1 MTEKPKR
8 TTMAKVVHEAM
19 RNHFEGKMRR
29 KRRRMETFV
38 RVVAALKRI

>member
-8 TTMAKVVHEAM
+8 TTMAKVVQEAM
-19 RNHFEGKMRR
+19 RKRVEGKMRR